1 LHGRT
6 RKARNA
12 RVKSLLTTDSLAL
25 PLAHGHH
32 RSVATT
38 YESIFVN
45 GEWVPT
51 QEGRTDAVLEPAT
64 GEVLAEV
71 PAAGAADVDHAVDAA
86 AAAFPG
92 WAATA
97 PMERAA
103 ALSKLADAVEAASDE
118 LVALESRNVGKPIAV
133 TPLDVEFMVDNL
145 RFFAAGARFSMTQA
159 PGEYLAGYTSILR
172 REPLGVAG
180 LIAPWNYPVMMAGW
194 KIGPAL
200 AAGNTVV
207 LKPSE
212 LTPLTTLKLA
222 ELAADIFP
230 PGVFNVV
237 TGDGEHTGAALVANP
252 QVAIVSLTGET
263 TTGKLIMRNAAET
276 LKRIH
281 LELGGKA
288 PVVVF
293 DDADMDAV
301 VEAVKGFGY
310 FNAGQDCTASTR
322 VLVAPGVFDDV
333 VGGLA
338 DAASSLVMGD
348 PQDEKTELGPVIS
361 AEQRD
366 RVAGFVERAAAG
378 GATVATGGNPGSG
391 AGFFYEPTVV
401 AGPAQDSE
409 IIQREVF
416 GPVVTVQRFDDEDQA
431 IAWANGV
438 DYGLAASVW
447 TKDVGRAHRVANALQ
462 FGTVWVNDHGPL
474 VSEMPHGG
482 FKQSGVG
489 KDMSIY
495 SIEAYT
501 ELKHVMIKL

>member
-1 LHGRT
+1 
-6 RKARNA
+6 
-12 RVKSLLTTDSLAL
+12 
-25 PLAHGHH
+25 
-32 RSVATT
+32 VATT
-38 YESIFVN
+38 YPSIFVN
-45 GEWVPT
+45 GDWVGT
-51 QEGRTDAVLEPAT
+51 QEGRTDAVLEPGT

-71 PAAGAADVDHAVDAA
+71 PSAGAADVDRAVDAA
-86 AAAFPG
+86 AAAFPE
-92 WAATA
+92 WAAKA
-97 PMERAA
+97 PGERAA
-103 ALSKLADAVEAASDE
+103 TLAKLADAVEAATDD
-118 LVALESRNVGKPIAV
+118 LVELESRNVGKPIAV
-133 TPLDVEFMVDNL
+133 TPLDIEFMVDNL
-145 RFFAAGARFSMTQA
+145 RYFAAGARFSTTQA
-159 PGEYLAGYTSILR
+159 PGEYLSGYTSLLR

-180 LIAPWNYPVMMAGW
+180 LIAPWNYPIMMAGW

-222 ELAADIFP
+222 ELAADVFP

-237 TGDGEHTGAALVANP
+237 TGDGEHAGAALVANP
-252 QVAIVSLTGET
+252 KVAIVSLTGET
-263 TTGKLIMRNAAET
+263 TTGKLIMRNAADT
-276 LKRIH
+276 LKRVH

-293 DDADMDAV
+293 DDADMEAV
-301 VEAVKGFGY
+301 IEAVKGFGY

-322 VLVAPGVFDDV
+322 VLVAPSAFDDL

-348 PQDEKTELGPVIS
+348 PQDDKTELGPVIS

-366 RVAGFVERAAAG
+366 RVAGFVERAVAG
-378 GATVATGGNPGSG
+378 GASVATGGNVGSG
-391 AGFFYEPTVV
+391 TGFFYEPTVV

-447 TKDVGRAHRVANALQ
+447 TRDVGRAHRVANALQ